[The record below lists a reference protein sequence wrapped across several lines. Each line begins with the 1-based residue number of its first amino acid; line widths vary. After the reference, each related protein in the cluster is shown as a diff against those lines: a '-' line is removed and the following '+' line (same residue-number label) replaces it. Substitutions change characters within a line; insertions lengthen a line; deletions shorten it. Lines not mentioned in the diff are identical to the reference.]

1 MPIRNASASTS
12 TTKATHHTRM
22 MRSLASTNQCRPTG
36 SVSMLLAVESAY
48 SRPNTYAAMNAR
60 RITPPMPTIK
70 QVLAP
75 ADSVIKTAYPG
86 VDVSV
91 VVNPD
96 EAGGVITI
104 RGMSGFPFGSQ
115 RVVGW
120 LLRGL
125 EIVGG
130 TNAKVTERNWDAGR
144 IDSDTYELVVSWE
157 GWR

>member
-1 MPIRNASASTS
+1 
-12 TTKATHHTRM
+12 
-22 MRSLASTNQCRPTG
+22 
-36 SVSMLLAVESAY
+36 
-48 SRPNTYAAMNAR
+48 
-60 RITPPMPTIK
+60 MPTIK